1 LEEMCDVCGVPLD
14 EENVSRCFLCGRR
27 FHMAWSVHAQ
37 VNNCGRVWFDEMS
50 CGMGFVCNICVAE
63 NPQLSQS
70 LIDMGQGP
78 PPF

>member
-1 LEEMCDVCGVPLD
+1 
-14 EENVSRCFLCGRR
+14 
-27 FHMAWSVHAQ
+27 MAWSVHAQ